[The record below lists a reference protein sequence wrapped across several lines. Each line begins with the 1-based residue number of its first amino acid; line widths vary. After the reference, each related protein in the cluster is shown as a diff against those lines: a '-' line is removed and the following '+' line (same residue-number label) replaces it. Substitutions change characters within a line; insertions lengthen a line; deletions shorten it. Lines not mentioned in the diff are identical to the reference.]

1 VAKDARKHVSFDVG
15 RQRRLQFG
23 ARNIEFV
30 SLLYFP
36 AVSKKDTIIRLLR
49 FSARVDVDVTRFRTA
64 RPGGSPE
71 NDSSAEKSESAP
83 GSRTLR

>member
-1 VAKDARKHVSFDVG
+1 VAKDATKHVSFDVG

-23 ARNIEFV
+23 ARRIEFV

-36 AVSKKDTIIRLLR
+36 PVRKRTPIIRLLR
-49 FSARVDVDVTRFRTA
+49 FSARVDVDVTRFRAA

-71 NDSSAEKSESAP
+71 NDSSADESESAP
-83 GSRTLR
+83 GSRTPR